1 MFNLGLKKSALA
13 IHEDAVEKYN
23 ANHKELVVACELLY
37 GKREQALYTLEEI
50 ESVINSIANTPKEL
64 TTQIGEIHSA
74 VISFRKTKEYAQ
86 EAIKGAISSGGGM
99 ASGVAAGAAVATMA
113 PTVALSI
120 ATTFGTASTGTAI
133 SALSGAAAQKAALAW
148 IGRGVTHLTGGVVQG
163 AGMLQGQAFLALA
176 GPIGWGVS
184 AAATGVSLI
193 SMSNK
198 NKKISEEAVEE
209 AKKIH
214 TAGWELKNTAARV
227 HELYDETTALLAE
240 LTKQKASMYKYKN
253 MDYSTL
259 DDDVKLYFGALVNNS
274 LTLAHLVNKTL
285 E

>member
-23 ANHKELVVACELLY
+23 ANHKELVDACELLY

-113 PTVALSI
+113 PTAALSI